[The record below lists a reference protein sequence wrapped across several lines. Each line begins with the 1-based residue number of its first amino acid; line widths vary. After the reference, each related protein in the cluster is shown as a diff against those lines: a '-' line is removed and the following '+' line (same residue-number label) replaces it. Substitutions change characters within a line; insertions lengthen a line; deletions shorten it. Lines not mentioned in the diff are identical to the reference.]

1 MNILSNFQ
9 KIFNDINLTKK
20 KVTIIAV
27 SKTFSINQIMP
38 LIHFGHK
45 DYGENKVQETL
56 DKWKPNLLNEN
67 KIKLH
72 MLGRLQS
79 NKVNEAVKIFSYI
92 HSLDSEKL
100 ALKLSYAE
108 KTINK
113 NLSYFIQVNIASESQ
128 KSGIALNQVDDF
140 INFCLNDLRLNV
152 IGLMCLPPIN
162 VDPVPFF
169 KKLTLIGTRNNL
181 NNFSMGMSQDYLQA
195 ISLGATYVRIGS
207 GIFGTR
213 N

>member
-79 NKVNEAVKIFSYI
+79 NKANEAVKIFSYI

-195 ISLGATYVRIGS
+195 INLGATYVRIGS

>member
-27 SKTFSINQIMP
+27 SKTFNINQIMP

-113 NLSYFIQVNIASESQ
+113 NLSYFVQVNIASESQ

-162 VDPVPFF
+162 ADPVPFF
-169 KKLTLIGTRNNL
+169 EKLTLIGTRNNL

-195 ISLGATYVRIGS
+195 INLGATYVRIGS
-207 GIFGTR
+207 GIFGKR

>member
-1 MNILSNFQ
+1 MNILSNYQ
-9 KIFNDINLTKK
+9 KIVNDINLTKK

-27 SKTFSINQIMP
+27 SKTFNINQIMP

-113 NLSYFIQVNIASESQ
+113 NLSYFIQVNITSESQ

-169 KKLTLIGTRNNL
+169 KKLNVIGTRNNL

-195 ISLGATYVRIGS
+195 INLGATYVRIGS
-207 GIFGTR
+207 GIFGIR

>member
-1 MNILSNFQ
+1 MNILSNYQ

-27 SKTFSINQIMP
+27 SKTFNINQIMP
-38 LIHFGHK
+38 LVHFGHK

-79 NKVNEAVKIFSYI
+79 NKANEAVKIFSYI

-195 ISLGATYVRIGS
+195 INLGATYVRIGS

>member
-27 SKTFSINQIMP
+27 SKTFNINQIMP

-92 HSLDSEKL
+92 HSLDSERL

-169 KKLTLIGTRNNL
+169 KKLNIIGTRNNL

-195 ISLGATYVRIGS
+195 INLGATYVRIGS
-207 GIFGTR
+207 GIFGKR

>member
-1 MNILSNFQ
+1 MNILNNYQ
-9 KIFNDINLTKK
+9 KIFNNINLTKK
-20 KVTIIAV
+20 NVTIIAV
-27 SKTFSINQIMP
+27 SKTFDINQIMP

-140 INFCLNDLRLNV
+140 INFCRNDLRLNV

-195 ISLGATYVRIGS
+195 INLGATYVRIGS

>member
-1 MNILSNFQ
+1 MNILSNYQ

-27 SKTFSINQIMP
+27 SKTFNINQIMP

-169 KKLTLIGTRNNL
+169 EKLTLIGTRNNL

-195 ISLGATYVRIGS
+195 INLGATYVRIGS
-207 GIFGTR
+207 GIFGIR

>member
-1 MNILSNFQ
+1 MNILSNLQ

-27 SKTFSINQIMP
+27 SKTFNINQIMP

-169 KKLTLIGTRNNL
+169 KKLNIIGTRNNL

-195 ISLGATYVRIGS
+195 INLGATYVRIGS

>member
-1 MNILSNFQ
+1 MNILSNYQ

-27 SKTFSINQIMP
+27 SKTFDINQIMP

-67 KIKLH
+67 QIKLH

-195 ISLGATYVRIGS
+195 INLGATYVRIGS

>member
-1 MNILSNFQ
+1 MNILSNYQ

-27 SKTFSINQIMP
+27 SKTFDINQIMP

-113 NLSYFIQVNIASESQ
+113 NLSYFIQVNITSESQ

-169 KKLTLIGTRNNL
+169 KKLNIIGTRNNL

-195 ISLGATYVRIGS
+195 INLGATYVRIGS
-207 GIFGTR
+207 GIFGIR

>member
-27 SKTFSINQIMP
+27 SKTFNINQIMP

-92 HSLDSEKL
+92 HSLDCEKL

-169 KKLTLIGTRNNL
+169 KKLNIIGTRNNL
-181 NNFSMGMSQDYLQA
+181 YNFSMGMSQDYLQA
-195 ISLGATYVRIGS
+195 INLGATYVRIGS

>member
-1 MNILSNFQ
+1 MNILSNYQ

-27 SKTFSINQIMP
+27 SKTFNINQIMP

-113 NLSYFIQVNIASESQ
+113 NLSYFVQVNIASESQ

-169 KKLTLIGTRNNL
+169 KKLNIIGTRNNL

-195 ISLGATYVRIGS
+195 INLGATYVRIGS
-207 GIFGTR
+207 GIFGKR

>member
-1 MNILSNFQ
+1 MNILSNYQ

-27 SKTFSINQIMP
+27 SKTFDINQIMP

-56 DKWKPNLLNEN
+56 DKWKPNVLNEN

-72 MLGRLQS
+72 MLGKLQS

-100 ALKLSYAE
+100 ALKLSNAE
-108 KTINK
+108 KAINK

-128 KSGIALNQVDDF
+128 KTGIALNQVDDF

-195 ISLGATYVRIGS
+195 INLGATYVRIGS

>member
-1 MNILSNFQ
+1 MNILSNYQ

-27 SKTFSINQIMP
+27 SKTFNINQIMP

-79 NKVNEAVKIFSYI
+79 NKVNEAVKIFSFI

-108 KTINK
+108 KAINK

-181 NNFSMGMSQDYLQA
+181 NNFSMGMSHDYLQA
-195 ISLGATYVRIGS
+195 INLGATFVRIGS

>member
-1 MNILSNFQ
+1 MNILSNYQ

-27 SKTFSINQIMP
+27 SKTFNINQIMP

-56 DKWKPNLLNEN
+56 DKWEPNLLNEN

-169 KKLTLIGTRNNL
+169 KKLNIIGTRNNL

-195 ISLGATYVRIGS
+195 INLGATYVRIGS

>member
-1 MNILSNFQ
+1 MNILSNYQ

-27 SKTFSINQIMP
+27 SKTFNINQIMP

-92 HSLDSEKL
+92 HSLDSERL

-169 KKLTLIGTRNNL
+169 EKLTLIGTRNNL

-195 ISLGATYVRIGS
+195 INLGATYVRIGS

>member
-27 SKTFSINQIMP
+27 SKTFNINQIMP

-108 KTINK
+108 KIINK

-169 KKLTLIGTRNNL
+169 KKLNVIGTRNNL

-195 ISLGATYVRIGS
+195 INLGATYVRIGS
-207 GIFGTR
+207 GIFGIR

>member
-27 SKTFSINQIMP
+27 SKTFNINQIMP

-92 HSLDSEKL
+92 HSLDSERL

-169 KKLTLIGTRNNL
+169 EKLTLIGTRNNL

-195 ISLGATYVRIGS
+195 INLGATYVRIGS
-207 GIFGTR
+207 GIFGKR

>member
-27 SKTFSINQIMP
+27 SKTFNINQIMP

-56 DKWKPNLLNEN
+56 DKWEPNLLNEN

-72 MLGRLQS
+72 MLGKLQS

-108 KTINK
+108 KAINK

-169 KKLTLIGTRNNL
+169 KKLNIIGTRNNL
-181 NNFSMGMSQDYLQA
+181 NNFSMVMSHDYLQA
-195 ISLGATYVRIGS
+195 INLGATYVRIGS
-207 GIFGTR
+207 GIFGAR

>member
-1 MNILSNFQ
+1 MNILSNYQ

-27 SKTFSINQIMP
+27 SKTFNINQIMP

-45 DYGENKVQETL
+45 DYGENKVQQTL

-140 INFCLNDLRLNV
+140 INFCRNDLRLNV

-195 ISLGATYVRIGS
+195 INLGATYVRIGS

>member
-27 SKTFSINQIMP
+27 SKTFNINQIMP

-56 DKWKPNLLNEN
+56 DKWKPNILNEN

-108 KTINK
+108 KIINK

-169 KKLTLIGTRNNL
+169 KKLNIIGTRNNL

-195 ISLGATYVRIGS
+195 INLGATYVRIGS
-207 GIFGTR
+207 GIFGKR

>member
-1 MNILSNFQ
+1 MNILSNYQ

-27 SKTFSINQIMP
+27 SKTFNINQIMP

-79 NKVNEAVKIFSYI
+79 NKVNEAVKIFSFI

-108 KTINK
+108 KAINK

-169 KKLTLIGTRNNL
+169 KKLNIIGTRNNL
-181 NNFSMGMSQDYLQA
+181 YNFSMGMSQDYLQA
-195 ISLGATYVRIGS
+195 INLGATYVRIGS

>member
-1 MNILSNFQ
+1 MNILSNYQ

-27 SKTFSINQIMP
+27 SKTFNINQIMP

-45 DYGENKVQETL
+45 DFGENKVQETL

-72 MLGRLQS
+72 MLGKLQS

-169 KKLTLIGTRNNL
+169 KKLNIIGTRNNL

-195 ISLGATYVRIGS
+195 INLGATYVRIGS

>member
-1 MNILSNFQ
+1 MNILSNYQ

-27 SKTFSINQIMP
+27 SKTFNINQIMP

-169 KKLTLIGTRNNL
+169 KKLNIIGTRNNL

-195 ISLGATYVRIGS
+195 INLGATYVRIGS
-207 GIFGTR
+207 GIFGIR

>member
-1 MNILSNFQ
+1 MNILSNYQ
-9 KIFNDINLTKK
+9 KIVNDINLTKK

-27 SKTFSINQIMP
+27 SKTFNINQIMP

-113 NLSYFIQVNIASESQ
+113 NLSYFIQVNITSESQ

-169 KKLTLIGTRNNL
+169 KKLNIIGTRNNL

-195 ISLGATYVRIGS
+195 INLGATYVRIGS
-207 GIFGTR
+207 GIFGIR

>member
-27 SKTFSINQIMP
+27 SKTFNINQIMP

-79 NKVNEAVKIFSYI
+79 NKVNEAVRIFSCI

-108 KTINK
+108 KAINK
-113 NLSYFIQVNIASESQ
+113 KLSYFIQVNIASESQ

-169 KKLTLIGTRNNL
+169 KKLNVIGTRNNL

-195 ISLGATYVRIGS
+195 INLGATYVRIGS
-207 GIFGTR
+207 GIFGAR

>member
-108 KTINK
+108 KTVNK

-195 ISLGATYVRIGS
+195 INLGATYVRIGS

>member
-1 MNILSNFQ
+1 MNILSNYQ

-27 SKTFSINQIMP
+27 SKTFNLNQIMP

-140 INFCLNDLRLNV
+140 INFCRNDLRLNV

-195 ISLGATYVRIGS
+195 INLGATYVRIGS
-207 GIFGTR
+207 GIFGIR

>member
-1 MNILSNFQ
+1 MNTLSNYQ

-162 VDPVPFF
+162 IDPVPFF

-195 ISLGATYVRIGS
+195 INLGATYVRIGS

>member
-27 SKTFSINQIMP
+27 SKTFNINQIMP

-56 DKWKPNLLNEN
+56 DKWKPNVLNAN

-169 KKLTLIGTRNNL
+169 KKLNIIGTRNNL
-181 NNFSMGMSQDYLQA
+181 YNFSMGMSQDYLQA
-195 ISLGATYVRIGS
+195 INLGATYVRIGS

>member
-27 SKTFSINQIMP
+27 SKTFNINQIMP

-92 HSLDSEKL
+92 HSLDSERL

-169 KKLTLIGTRNNL
+169 EKLTLIGTRNNL

-195 ISLGATYVRIGS
+195 INLGATYVRIGS

>member
-1 MNILSNFQ
+1 MNILSNYQ

-27 SKTFSINQIMP
+27 SKTFNINQIMP

-67 KIKLH
+67 QIKLH

-195 ISLGATYVRIGS
+195 INLGATYVRIGS

>member
-1 MNILSNFQ
+1 MNILSNYQ

-27 SKTFSINQIMP
+27 SKTFDINQIMP

-72 MLGRLQS
+72 MLGKLQS

-100 ALKLSYAE
+100 ALKLSNAE
-108 KTINK
+108 KAINK

-195 ISLGATYVRIGS
+195 INLGATYVRIGS

>member
-27 SKTFSINQIMP
+27 SKTFNINQIMP

-92 HSLDSEKL
+92 HSLDCERL

-169 KKLTLIGTRNNL
+169 KKLNIIGTRNNL

-195 ISLGATYVRIGS
+195 INLGATYVRIGS
-207 GIFGTR
+207 GIFGKR